1 MTKWVDVEHDP
12 NAIRVLDHG
21 FVVLIDIMGND
32 SAIANAA
39 RTSYGSGTKK
49 TSDDRALIRHLIRNQ
64 HTSPIEMVELKF
76 LLKMPIFIARQHVR
90 HRTASINEY
99 SGRYSVMSDEFY
111 LPDISRFQKQ
121 HETNKQ
127 ASGEMTE
134 LYIAN
139 NIRDSLID
147 SYNTTYKNY
156 EYALDEGLSRELARI
171 QLPVANYTEMYWK
184 IDLKNF
190 FNYIKLRMDK
200 QHAQFEIVQ
209 YAEAMYTLVK
219 PLLPL
224 SCEAFE
230 DYWFNAKSFSK
241 QELDILGSLLRNEI
255 SLTETITSNLLSKNE
270 LNDFIRK
277 LTEIYNGNTT
287 VR

>member
-99 SGRYSVMSDEFY
+99 SGRYSVMSDECY
-111 LPDISRFQKQ
+111 LPELDRFQEQNK
-121 HETNKQ
+121 TNKQ
-127 ASGEMTE
+127 ASG
-134 LYIAN
+134 
-139 NIRDSLID
+139 DSLNYAVAND
-147 SYNTTYKNY
+147 LRRTLDCSYVTAYDNY
-156 EYALDEGLSRELARI
+156 TYALDNGLSRELARI
-171 QLPVANYTEMYWK
+171 QLPVAQYTEMYWK

-200 QHAQFEIVQ
+200 EHAQMEIVA
-209 YAEAMYTLVK
+209 YAEAMYNLVK
-219 PLLPL
+219 PLFPIT
-224 SCEAFE
+224 CKAFE
-230 DYWFNAKSFSK
+230 DYWLNSRTFSAM
-241 QELDILGSLLRNEI
+241 ELELIGECLMKHLDVELIECA
-255 SLTETITSNLLSKNE
+255 EMSKNE
-270 LNDFIRK
+270 LKDFRRTLEELI
-277 LTEIYNGNTT
+277 
-287 VR
+287 